1 MYLLDTNACIRI
13 LNNTSASLIAR
24 LRRHGPGEIHL
35 CSVVKAELI
44 YGAYH
49 GTRVAENLRLLQ
61 RFFEPFDSLPF
72 NDGCAEQ
79 YGRIRDELQRGGT
92 PIGPNDLMIASIAVA
107 NDLTLVTNNTREFAR
122 VVRLRVEDW
131 ERE

>member
-1 MYLLDTNACIRI
+1 MAYLLDTNACIRI

-24 LRRHGPGEIHL
+24 LRRNSPGEIHL

-61 RFFEPFDSLPF
+61 RFFEPFRYL
-72 NDGCAEQ
+72 
-79 YGRIRDELQRGGT
+79 LGGHAHT
-92 PIGPNDLMIASIAVA
+92 SRSACNHYEPGHSACQI
-107 NDLTLVTNNTREFAR
+107 
-122 VVRLRVEDW
+122 VVFKS
-131 ERE
+131 